1 MNLDK
6 KPKVSIIT
14 VCYNSEKY
22 IERTIKSV
30 IAQSYSNKEYIIVD
44 GGSKDNTLNIAGRY
58 KDKIDVII
66 SEPDSGVFDAM
77 NKGIKMAKG
86 EMFCFLNSDDYFYN
100 NYITEYAVNFLLKRE
115 DLDFIHGDLAYK
127 DPGSDKM
134 WLYKYPRFLT
144 KIYFLN
150 DSIGHPSTFFRAAA
164 FKKSGCYDTQFKISS
179 DMDWF
184 IKALYKNKLKT
195 MHMRRIVSVFQY
207 GGISNDSKYRNK
219 LLVERKKIYKMYFSS
234 FEVLLGKTLSLVLYG
249 NLFRVLLRVI
259 FRKKGYDFL
268 KNLKRKKMEIKCS

>member
-6 KPKVSIIT
+6 NPKVSIIT

-22 IERTIKSV
+22 IERTIESV
-30 IAQSYSNKEYIIVD
+30 LAQSYSNKEYIIVD
-44 GGSKDNTLNIAGRY
+44 GGSKDNTLKIAGRY

-66 SEPDSGVFDAM
+66 SESDNGIFDAM

-86 EMFCFLNSDDYFYN
+86 EILCFLNSDDYFYT

-115 DLDFIHGDLAYK
+115 NLDFIHGDLVYK
-127 DPGSDKM
+127 DPVSDKM

-144 KIYFLN
+144 KFYFLN
-150 DSIGHPSTFFRAAA
+150 DSIGHPATFFRVAA
-164 FKKSGCYDTQFKISS
+164 FKKSGCYDAQFKISS
-179 DMDWF
+179 DMEWF
-184 IKALYKNKLKT
+184 IKALYKNRLKT

-207 GGISNDSKYRNK
+207 GGISNDIKYRNK
-219 LLVERKKIYKMYFSS
+219 LLAEKEKIYKMYFSS
-234 FEVLLGKTLSLVLYG
+234 FEVLLGKTLNFILCG
-249 NLFRVLLRVI
+249 NMFRALLLFI

-268 KNLKRKKMEIKCS
+268 RNLKRKKLEIKCD